1 MKSAAR
7 VTLKILAILGLIG
20 SLIYGVVWAILF
32 SGILSGD
39 LELTITFLL
48 PMITSIVLFLLNAL
62 TLIALK
68 VDTKGFMVGVG
79 VLGCLF
85 VVGLANSIILFCI
98 AHYEF
103 DYYYE
108 D

>member
-7 VTLKILAILGLIG
+7 VTLKIFAIMGLIG
-20 SLIYGVVWAILF
+20 SLIYGVLWTILF
-32 SGILSGD
+32 SGILSGN
-39 LELTITFLL
+39 LEFTIIFLI
-48 PMITSIVLFLLNAL
+48 PVIASIVLFLLNAL

-68 VDTKGFMVGVG
+68 VDRKGFMVGVG

-85 VVGLANSIILFCI
+85 VVGLAYSIILFCI

>member
-7 VTLKILAILGLIG
+7 VTLKIFAIMGLIG
-20 SLIYGVVWAILF
+20 SLVFGVLWTILS

-39 LELTITFLL
+39 LELTIMFLV
-48 PMITSIVLFLLNAL
+48 PAITSIVLFLLNAL

-85 VVGLANSIILFCI
+85 VVGYAYSIILFCI

-103 DYYYE
+103 DYYY
-108 D
+108 